1 MPSEKRKTGDL
12 GEGIA
17 AEYLENNGY
26 KIVERNY
33 RKNWGEIDLIA
44 QKDDCLIF
52 VEVKTRKKAAGG
64 LASSH
69 FPEENV
75 NWRKQEK
82 LIRTAETYLLEK
94 NYPDKTAWQID
105 VIAVELDNS
114 KRRADLK
121 HIKNAVWDNK

>member
-17 AEYLENNGY
+17 ADYLENNGY

-44 QKDDCLIF
+44 QKENCLIF
-52 VEVKTRKKAAGG
+52 IEVKTRKKTAGRFLNG
-64 LASSH
+64 H

-75 NWRKQEK
+75 NWRKQQK
-82 LIRTAETYLLEK
+82 IIRTAETYLLEK

-105 VIAVELDNS
+105 VIAVELDIL

-121 HIKNAVWDNK
+121 HIKNAVWNNK

>member
-1 MPSEKRKTGDL
+1 MPTEKRQTGDL

-17 AEYLENNGY
+17 ADYLENNGY

-44 QKDDCLIF
+44 QKENCLIF
-52 VEVKTRKKAAGG
+52 VEVKTRKKTAGRF
-64 LASSH
+64 LAGHS
-69 FPEENV
+69 PEENV
-75 NWRKQEK
+75 NWRKQQK
-82 LIRTAETYLLEK
+82 IIRTAETYLLEK

-105 VIAVELDNS
+105 VIAVELDIS

>member
-17 AEYLENNGY
+17 AKYLKKNGY
-26 KIVERNY
+26 KIIERNY
-33 RKNWGEIDLIA
+33 RKNWGEIDIVA

-52 VEVKTRKKAAGG
+52 VEVKTRERAANR

-75 NWRKQEK
+75 NWQKQEK

-94 NYPDKTAWQID
+94 NYPDETAWQID

-121 HIKNAVWDNK
+121 HFKNAVWDNK